1 YVRKLDISSEPNL
14 INIINIVNNTKNF
27 KKNNFAGDHINI
39 YNSKE
44 YIEILWK
51 KLDINQT
58 ILIENYDTI
67 Y

>member
-1 YVRKLDISSEPNL
+1 
-14 INIINIVNNTKNF
+14 
-27 KKNNFAGDHINI
+27 
-39 YNSKE
+39 

>member
-1 YVRKLDISSEPNL
+1 
-14 INIINIVNNTKNF
+14 
-27 KKNNFAGDHINI
+27 
-39 YNSKE
+39 SKE

>member
-1 YVRKLDISSEPNL
+1 
-14 INIINIVNNTKNF
+14 
-27 KKNNFAGDHINI
+27 
-39 YNSKE
+39 
-44 YIEILWK
+44 LWK

>member
-1 YVRKLDISSEPNL
+1 
-14 INIINIVNNTKNF
+14 
-27 KKNNFAGDHINI
+27 A
-39 YNSKE
+39 KE

>member
-1 YVRKLDISSEPNL
+1 
-14 INIINIVNNTKNF
+14 
-27 KKNNFAGDHINI
+27 
-39 YNSKE
+39 KE

>member
-1 YVRKLDISSEPNL
+1 
-14 INIINIVNNTKNF
+14 
-27 KKNNFAGDHINI
+27 
-39 YNSKE
+39 
-44 YIEILWK
+44 IEILWK

>member
-1 YVRKLDISSEPNL
+1 
-14 INIINIVNNTKNF
+14 
-27 KKNNFAGDHINI
+27 
-39 YNSKE
+39 E

>member
-1 YVRKLDISSEPNL
+1 
-14 INIINIVNNTKNF
+14 
-27 KKNNFAGDHINI
+27 
-39 YNSKE
+39 
-44 YIEILWK
+44 ILWK

>member
-1 YVRKLDISSEPNL
+1 
-14 INIINIVNNTKNF
+14 VNNTKNF

-39 YNSKE
+39 YNAKE

>member
-1 YVRKLDISSEPNL
+1 
-14 INIINIVNNTKNF
+14 
-27 KKNNFAGDHINI
+27 
-39 YNSKE
+39 
-44 YIEILWK
+44 EILWK